1 MNVVYPLFAA
11 SSWPI
16 AVMLAVPVFVVLFGL
31 AFFFAR
37 TPLQRLANM
46 LLGLLG
52 SVVVLSFSVWYFS
65 ELHFLRKC
73 PACVS
78 FHWRN
83 QWSVQFSVARRFAIS
98 ERKLVLQGFYL
109 QQV

>member
-1 MNVVYPLFAA
+1 MGIENNEHCICFAA
-11 SSWPI
+11 AGTATPGLPQ
-16 AVMLAVPVFVVLFGL
+16 AAVPAAAKRVTLV
-31 AFFFAR
+31 
-37 TPLQRLANM
+37 
-46 LLGLLG
+46 
-52 SVVVLSFSVWYFS
+52 
-65 ELHFLRKC
+65 LHFLRKC